1 VEVIRSSL
9 VIAGAVAW
17 VAAPACPQ
25 TTTKLLSLS
34 SSRRQGDYVSWALS
48 IDPDGRH
55 ATFTSLADNLVFG
68 DVNGADDVFVHD
80 LQTGL
85 TELVSVDSSGV
96 QGNNNSFEGTIS
108 RGGRFVVFESFASNL
123 VAGDTNGVADVF
135 VRDRKR
141 GTTRRMSETAAGV
154 QANSDCTRPVISA
167 DGRFVA
173 FTSKANN
180 LVPNDW
186 NADWDVFV
194 RDAITG
200 TLECASLAPFGGTG
214 NLASGHDAPAISGDG
229 RYVAFESNANNLVGG
244 DTNAARDVFVR
255 DLRAGF
261 TQRVSIDSAGVE
273 GDNASYSPA
282 ISADG
287 RVVAFQSFATNLVVA
302 DTNATDDIFVHDL
315 ATGVTERVSVDSA
328 GVEANFYC
336 NAPAISADGQV
347 VAFETSADN
356 LVGGDTNHNLD
367 VFVHDRSTGVTERVS
382 VDPFGRESDSSSFG
396 ASLSGNG
403 RLVTFTSYSDR
414 LVPGD
419 RNGYTDAIVRIR

>member
-1 VEVIRSSL
+1 VNAIRSTI
-9 VIAGAVAW
+9 VAGAVAL
-17 VAAPACPQ
+17 VASPARPQ

-34 SSRRQGDYVSWALS
+34 SSRRQGDADSWAAS
-48 IDPDGRH
+48 IDPDGRY

-96 QGNNNSFEGTIS
+96 QGNNNSSAGAIS
-108 RGGRFVVFESFASNL
+108 RGGRFVAFTSWANNL
-123 VAGDTNGVADVF
+123 VAADTNGVADVF
-135 VRDRKR
+135 VRDRKL

-173 FTSKANN
+173 FSSKANN

-200 TLECASLAPFGGTG
+200 TLECASLAQNGMTG
-214 NLASGHDAPAISGDG
+214 NSMSGYDAPAISGDG
-229 RYVAFESNANNLVGG
+229 RYVAFESFASNLVSG
-244 DTNAARDVFVR
+244 DTNSKLDVFVR
-255 DLRAGF
+255 NLRTGF
-261 TQRVSIDSAGVE
+261 TKRVSVDSAGIE
-273 GDNASYSPA
+273 ADDPSLSPS

-287 RVVAFQSFATNLVVA
+287 RFVAFQSYATNLVTG
-302 DTNATDDIFVHDL
+302 DTNQDADIFVHDL
-315 ATGVTERVSVDSA
+315 GTSVTERASVDSA
-328 GVEANFYC
+328 GVEANYYC

-347 VAFETSADN
+347 VAFESTAYN
-356 LVGGDTNHNLD
+356 LVGGDTNWAND

-382 VDPFGRESDSSSFG
+382 VDPFGREADNDSFG

-403 RLVTFTSYSDR
+403 RIVTFTSYSDR